1 MNALTRPA
9 ILLRIEA
16 FAVLIAGCI
25 AYRRL
30 CPGHW
35 GLFALLFLA
44 PDIGL
49 LGYLKGETR
58 AAAAFYNA
66 LHSYVGPIAL
76 APLDWRI
83 SLIWICH
90 IAFDRL
96 LGYGLKYPGSFRH
109 THLQQTREFNSRPP
123 AAQ

>member
-1 MNALTRPA
+1 MNIFTRPA
-9 ILLRIEA
+9 TLLRIEG
-16 FAVLIAGCI
+16 FSVLIAACLV
-25 AYRRL
+25 YQRFY
-30 CPGHW
+30 PGHW

-49 LGYLKGETR
+49 LGYIKGETR

-66 LHSYVGPIAL
+66 LHSYLGPIAL
-76 APLDWRI
+76 ALIAWNL

-96 LGYGLKYPGSFRH
+96 LGFGLKYPGTFRR
-109 THLQQTREFNSRPP
+109 THLQQ
-123 AAQ
+123 A

>member
-1 MNALTRPA
+1 MNPLTRPA
-9 ILLRIEA
+9 TLLRIEG
-16 FAVLIAGCI
+16 FTVLIAACI
-25 AYRRL
+25 AYQR
-30 CPGHW
+30 CYPGHW

-44 PDIGL
+44 PDISL

-66 LHSYVGPIAL
+66 LHSYFGPIAL
-76 APLDWRI
+76 AGFDWHL

-96 LGYGLKYPGSFRH
+96 LGFGLKYPGTFRR
-109 THLQQTREFNSRPP
+109 THLQQ
-123 AAQ
+123 A